1 MTATEASA
9 APANCR
15 GVVLARSER
24 VVREYHA
31 SQSEVGGLRAFVM
44 GLFAGPGTEGGDRYL
59 IVTTERLLLV
69 GETQLRG
76 GAGRVVQEVH
86 IDQVS
91 GLSCVIASGWMAGWA
106 LLQLVG
112 KALIGLV
119 LVILLSR
126 VSGFFWLLLVVWLW
140 WLIGALM
147 AQGKRVSVVVYAKNV
162 SASPVS
168 VSSQAKSGRFSGRY
182 EAFDLPVS
190 PGRDAVQMTAELGAL
205 IRDIQSESNSAVER
219 WTTTALGALP
229 GERQILNAGQPVL
242 QDEPDVVGP
251 VTG

>member
-1 MTATEASA
+1 
-9 APANCR
+9 
-15 GVVLARSER
+15 
-24 VVREYHA
+24 
-31 SQSEVGGLRAFVM
+31 M
-44 GLFAGPGTEGGDRYL
+44 GLFSGPGTEGGDRYL

-76 GAGRVVQEVH
+76 GAGRIVQEVH

-112 KALIGLV
+112 KALVGLV

-126 VSGFFWLLLVVWLW
+126 ISAFFWLVLVVWLW

-147 AQGKRVSVVVYAKNV
+147 AQGKRVSVEVYAKNV

-168 VSSQAKSGRFSGRY
+168 LSSQAKSGRFRGHY
-182 EAFDLPVS
+182 EAFDLPLS
-190 PGRDAVQMTAELGAL
+190 PGRDAEQMTAELGAL
-205 IRDIQSESNSAVER
+205 VMDIQREPASAIEK
-219 WTTTALGALP
+219 WATAALGALRAEHQSL
-229 GERQILNAGQPVL
+229 GTAQPVS
-242 QDEPDVVGP
+242 QPQPNVVGQASD
-251 VTG
+251 